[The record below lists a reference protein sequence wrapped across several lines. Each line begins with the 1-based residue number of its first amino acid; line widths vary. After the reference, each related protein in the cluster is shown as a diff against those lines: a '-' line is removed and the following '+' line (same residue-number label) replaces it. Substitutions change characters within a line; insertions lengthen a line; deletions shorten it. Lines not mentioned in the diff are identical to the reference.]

1 MKISSWLILLLII
14 SLPLQAK
21 DKQQQLDAACEAVR
35 EAKLAPEREQ
45 LIQECPAQFDKSLDQ
60 CRHFYRDYGDAIF
73 KDDGTV
79 QRYALYYDLPACQ
92 AAFEHRQ
99 RYRQPD

>member
-1 MKISSWLILLLII
+1 MRGYHWLMLLFVI
-14 SLPLQAK
+14 SLPLVAD
-21 DKQQQLDAACEAVR
+21 DKQQQLDAKCEAVR

-45 LIQECPAQFDKSLDQ
+45 LIQECPAQFDKSLDE

-92 AAFEHRQ
+92 AAFEYRQ
-99 RYRQPD
+99 RDRQPD